1 MKKALSLVLFAAML
15 ISLVAFNINA
25 AWDGTTVSA
34 SLKGEGTA
42 DSPYLVESAED
53 LAYLAKSVNEGNT
66 YEGKYIIQTA
76 DIDLGGKE
84 WTPIGFQKIN
94 GAEVDAPFSG
104 VYSGLGHKVT
114 GLWISK
120 VPTNHTGLFGY
131 VMSGEVEAG
140 IANLTVEGAITLD
153 GVASSNIGIGGIAGS
168 VGKDTSAFKANVVL
182 ANCTS
187 NVAVTLTN
195 CTAEPRVGGL
205 TGYVFYG
212 KVQNCVSNGDV
223 SVTASNQTRVA
234 GFVGQT
240 NRTHFL
246 NCVSNGTVYGE
257 VTVGA
262 KAGRVA
268 GIASVITRGGVKGDE
283 DNATYTIFENCIN
296 NGAITGKGMQ
306 NVWVAGIGADF
317 YVNAGTWA
325 GKDAR
330 VKFINCVNTGAIYSE
345 TNNTGF
351 FPHAGGIAG
360 YTQNGYTE
368 YEFIGCVNNAE
379 ISSVGG
385 KEVRAGGIVGSVYAK
400 AAEYKFDQCVAI
412 GELKSTCFSLAN
424 KDTALATSTAN
435 ADAATIIAAI
445 ANVEGQLKP
454 SELTIAGFD
463 PSKGLP
469 EPEVTEPETTPAPET
484 TEPAPET
491 TAPSEAEPTGDSALV
506 FVAIAIISLC
516 GVAVVAKRREN

>member
-1 MKKALSLVLFAAML
+1 MKKALSVILCAAML
-15 ISLVAFNINA
+15 LSLCAFNIGA
-25 AWDGTTVSA
+25 AWDGTTASA
-34 SLKGEGTA
+34 SLAGEGTQA
-42 DSPYLVESAED
+42 SPYIVATAED

-66 YEGKYIIQTA
+66 YEGKYITQTA

-114 GLWISK
+114 GLSITKAS
-120 VPTNHTGLFGY
+120 TNHSGLFGY
-131 VMSGEVEAG
+131 VMSGEAEAG
-140 IANLTVEGAITLD
+140 IANLTVEGAITID

-168 VGKDTSAFKANVVL
+168 VGKDTTSFKANVIL

-223 SVTASNQTRVA
+223 SVVASNQTRVA

-246 NCVSNGTVYGE
+246 NCVNNGDVYSE
-257 VTVGA
+257 VTADA
-262 KAGRVA
+262 KSGRAA

-283 DNATYTIFENCIN
+283 ATATYTIFENCVN
-296 NGAITGKGMQ
+296 NGALTGKGKQ

-317 YVNAGTWA
+317 YVNASNWPA
-325 GKDAR
+325 KDMR
-330 VKFINCVNTGAIYSE
+330 VKFINCVNTGKVDSS
-345 TNNTGF
+345 TTSTGH

-379 ISSVGG
+379 VSSTGG
-385 KEVRAGGIVGSVYAK
+385 KEVRAGGIVGSVYAS
-400 AAEYKFDQCVAI
+400 AAEYKFDKCIAS
-412 GELKSTCFSLAN
+412 GELKSGCFSLAN
-424 KDTALATSTAN
+424 KATALETSTAN
-435 ADAATIIAAI
+435 ADAATITAAIAAI
-445 ANVEGQLKP
+445 EALKTE
-454 SELTIAGFD
+454 STLTIAGFD
-463 PSKGLP
+463 PAKGLP
-469 EPEVTEPETTPAPET
+469 EPEPETTAPEATEPAPET
-484 TEPAPET
+484 TEPSSST
-491 TAPSEAEPTGDSALV
+491 PTGDSFAI
-506 FVAIAIISLC
+506 FAAIAAVALI
-516 GVAVVAKRREN
+516 GVAVVAKRKEN